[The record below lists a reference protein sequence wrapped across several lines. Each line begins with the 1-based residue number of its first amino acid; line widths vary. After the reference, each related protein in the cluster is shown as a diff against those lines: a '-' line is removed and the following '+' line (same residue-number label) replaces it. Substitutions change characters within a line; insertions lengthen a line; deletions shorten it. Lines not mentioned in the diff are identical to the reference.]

1 MQNYLIEQFCSP
13 STCDDED
20 LREFFIGLSIQ
31 DLKQNFN
38 KLENQLKEY
47 INLHCLL
54 KKHTKLPLNT
64 LNNSGFIKFTR
75 DEAFKFIDFR
85 VASDNDLNVDKLLSL
100 TDYFD
105 EIDGKNRHL
114 EQYFVCVTY
123 IYNHTC

>member
-1 MQNYLIEQFCSP
+1 MQNSLIEQFCSL
-13 STCDDED
+13 STCDDKD
-20 LREFFIGLSIQ
+20 SREFFIGLSIQ

-75 DEAFKFIDFR
+75 DEAFKFID
-85 VASDNDLNVDKLLSL
+85 LNVKQL
-100 TDYFD
+100 YCVCFVCFD
-105 EIDGKNRHL
+105 E
-114 EQYFVCVTY
+114 QPV
-123 IYNHTC
+123 